1 MTNQCPTNCTVAWK
15 LTNYERTLEGSA
27 FDDSN
32 GSVATSHRQQ
42 IENRLVRI
50 DHDLT
55 DASATLEAANIA
67 IRTLRA
73 KYEQVQAEE
82 AKNQTMA
89 IQERAQEEQLRATEQ
104 AHAEMRTQDML
115 AMLAL
120 IIAVSQTIA
129 SDLELMAWRFFVF
142 IILLMGASL
151 FVRWREIKRYEQ
163 LHRSSTAS
171 QITTTT
177 PDQIADST

>member
-1 MTNQCPTNCTVAWK
+1 MK
-15 LTNYERTLEGSA
+15 
-27 FDDSN
+27 
-32 GSVATSHRQQ
+32 
-42 IENRLVRI
+42 
-50 DHDLT
+50 
-55 DASATLEAANIA
+55 DASAALEAANIA

-73 KYEQVQAEE
+73 KYEQLQAEE
-82 AKNQTMA
+82 AKKQTFA
-89 IQERAQEEQLRATEQ
+89 IQKRAKEEQLRATKQ

-120 IIAVSQTIA
+120 IVAVSQTIVT
-129 SDLELMAWRFFVF
+129 DLELMVWRLFAF
-142 IILLMGASL
+142 IVLLMGASL

-163 LHRSSTAS
+163 RHRSSTAS